1 MSELRARVLS
11 AVVAVP
17 LAAVFVY
24 AGGPALA
31 VLLAALGAACARELY
46 ALAAKKGVRPLSAI
60 GVPLAAALPL
70 VVHVHRLGWIN
81 TPGTTAA
88 VVFVALLGSVLFSRG
103 VAENPLACMAVTTF
117 GVLYTGG
124 LLSFGY
130 LLRHHQWTVTASSGA
145 ALVGLPVVITWMSDI
160 GAYAVGKTFGRAKL
174 MPSVSPGKTW
184 AGLVGALV
192 VAALT
197 AVAYDIWILR
207 PYAQLSLGWDGA
219 VLFGVVVSAAGQV
232 GDLVESL
239 LKREAGVKDSGRF
252 LPGHGGALDRLDS
265 MLFALPVSYLVLGVL
280 LHQTAVIRP

>member
-1 MSELRARVLS
+1 MSELRTRIVS

-17 LAAVFVY
+17 LAIVLVY

-31 VLLAALGAACARELY
+31 ALLAALGAATARELY
-46 ALAAKKGVRPLSAI
+46 GLAANKGVRPLAAI

-81 TPGTTAA
+81 NPGTSAA
-88 VVFVALLGSVLFSRG
+88 VVFVALLGAALFSRG
-103 VAENPLACMAVTTF
+103 AGENPLACMAVTTF

-160 GAYAVGKTFGRAKL
+160 GAYAVGKTLGRAKL

-192 VAALT
+192 IAAL
-197 AVAYDIWILR
+197 ASVAYDMWVLR
-207 PYAQLSLGWDGA
+207 PYAQLTLGWSGA
-219 VLFGVVVSAAGQV
+219 VLFGLAVSAAGQV

-265 MLFALPVSYLVLGVL
+265 LLFALPVSYLLLGVL
-280 LHQTAVIRP
+280 LGQAAVPRV